1 MRAFWGRYELCS
13 HERDDPECDG
23 KGVHW
28 ALLEVDV
35 ENIPG
40 QPDAVRIVKPNIG
53 VVDAIDV
60 RPTVEEAK
68 RRLSDNLR
76 FLASD
81 IEKQMREA
89 EYGARRV
96 LEGGIEPVRLEPKSE
111 VSTSSRLG

>member
-1 MRAFWGRYELCS
+1 MRAFWGRYELCG
-13 HERDDPECDG
+13 HDREDPECDG

-28 ALLEVDV
+28 ALLEVEV
-35 ENIPG
+35 ENVLG
-40 QPDAVRIVKPNIG
+40 QPDSIRIVRPDVG

-60 RPTVEEAK
+60 RPTLEEAK

-76 FLASD
+76 FLATD

-96 LEGGIEPVRLEPKSE
+96 LEPGVDAVRLDG
-111 VSTSSRLG
+111 SSPGAKA

>member
-1 MRAFWGRYELCS
+1 MVPRTMRAFWGRYELCG
-13 HERDDPECDG
+13 HDREDPECDG

-28 ALLEVDV
+28 ALLEVEV
-35 ENIPG
+35 ENVNG
-40 QPDAVRIVKPNIG
+40 QPDSIRIVRPDVG

-60 RPTVEEAK
+60 RPTLEEAK

-76 FLASD
+76 FLATD

-96 LEGGIEPVRLEPKSE
+96 LEGGVEPTRLDGTPGTK
-111 VSTSSRLG
+111 

>member
-13 HERDDPECDG
+13 HEREDPECDG

-28 ALLEVDV
+28 ALFEVEV

-40 QPDAVRIVKPNIG
+40 QPDTIRIVKPNIG

-89 EYGARRV
+89 EYGSRRV
-96 LEGGIEPVRLEPKSE
+96 LEGGVEPVRLEPKSE
-111 VSTSSRLG
+111 SHPGSRG

>member
-1 MRAFWGRYELCS
+1 MRAFWGRYELCN

-28 ALLEVDV
+28 ALLEVEV

-76 FLASD
+76 FLAGD

-89 EYGARRV
+89 EYGSRRV
-96 LEGGIEPVRLEPKSE
+96 LEGGVEPTRLDAKGESVPSAR
-111 VSTSSRLG
+111 S